1 MAVFCARRFKSE
13 APHAGRQRDL
23 YSSTYG
29 RKLKSSEEENYIY
42 SAATYD
48 QKLKEGTMKYR
59 SFENQI
65 FDPTREH

>member
-1 MAVFCARRFKSE
+1 MAVLYARRFKSE
-13 APHAGRQRDL
+13 APYAKRQRDL
-23 YSSTYG
+23 YSSTKG
-29 RKLKSSEEENYIY
+29 RKLKGLGEENYVY

-48 QKLKEGTMKYR
+48 QKLKDGTMKYR